1 MFWDY
6 YQPCYGGPK
15 FAKKSFRVKGDR
27 MEFWQDSGGR
37 KGEYG
42 APRQSNK
49 PKKRGSDIGAAGR
62 IHILKF

>member
-1 MFWDY
+1 MVALNLLKNRFGLKETAWN
-6 YQPCYGGPK
+6 
-15 FAKKSFRVKGDR
+15 F
-27 MEFWQDSGGR
+27 GR
-37 KGEYG
+37 TVEDGKANTG